1 MPVERIRAFRRR
13 LQRGMSERRVPSPL
27 GEGLFADSIPSVY
40 DHNFLSIDATTATA
54 AEVAAET
61 DTMMEPYF
69 HRRVVLERGDDA
81 LSGAMLHHGYVPSRH
96 LVMLHARDP
105 DRVVDTS
112 MVHEVPFERLEAVRT
127 EAILREPWGDE
138 EIARQLNGAKR
149 LISDAVATRY
159 FAALVDGEVAS
170 YCELR
175 SADGVAQIEDVETV
189 HAYRGRGLGR
199 AIVQHALLEAKAA
212 HEIVYLEALADDWPR
227 LLYGKLG
234 FDVVDQRDFL
244 TRLPHPLTRLRLR
257 TPRLEL
263 RLATIA
269 ELRRLFDVA
278 VAGIHDP
285 ALMPFAVAWTDNLVE
300 DEFIAYHVSR
310 LEDAKPDAWEL
321 ALIVFLGDQPIGCQ
335 SIENVDFQRSGA
347 LVTGSWLGQ
356 AYQGQGYGTEM
367 RNAVLTFLFEK
378 LDADEA
384 RSGAIDGNPA
394 SLAVSRK
401 LGYVQVG
408 VSTSSPRGEDV
419 PHTDLS
425 VTRERFRRTVPV
437 EVIGFDPSTL
447 PWFGVKP

>member
-1 MPVERIRAFRRR
+1 MPVERIRAFRHH
-13 LQRGMSERRVPSPL
+13 LQRGMSERRVSSPL
-27 GEGLFADSIPSVY
+27 GEGLFADSIPNVY
-40 DHNFLSIDATTATA
+40 DHNFLSIEASTATA
-54 AEVAAET
+54 AEIAAET
-61 DTMMEPYF
+61 DALMEPYF
-69 HRRVVLERGDDA
+69 HRRVVLERADDA
-81 LSGAMLHHGYVPSRH
+81 LSGAMLEHGYMPSRH
-96 LVMLHARDP
+96 LVMLHAREP
-105 DRVVDTS
+105 DRLVDTS

-127 EAILREPWGDE
+127 AAILREPWGDE

-149 LISDAVATRY
+149 LISDAVPTRY
-159 FAALVDGEVAS
+159 FAAIVDGEVAS

-175 SADGVAQIEDVETV
+175 SADGVAQIEDVETA
-189 HAYRGRGLGR
+189 HDYRGRGLGR
-199 AIVQHALLEAKAA
+199 AIVQHALLEANRDD
-212 HEIVYLEALADDWPR
+212 IVYLEALADDWPR

-234 FDVVDQRDFL
+234 FEVVDQRDFL

-278 VAGIHDP
+278 AAGIHDP
-285 ALMPFAVAWTDNLVE
+285 AIMPFSVAWTDNLNE
-300 DEFIAYHVSR
+300 DEFVAYHLSR
-310 LEDAKPDAWEL
+310 LEDAKPTEWEL

-335 SIENVDFQRSGA
+335 SIQNIDFQRSGA
-347 LVTGSWLGQ
+347 LVTGSWLGR

-384 RSGAIDGNPA
+384 RSGAVDGNPA

-408 VSTSSPRGEDV
+408 TSTSSPRGAPQ

-425 VTRERFRRTVPV
+425 LPRERFRRAVPV
-437 EVIGFDPSTL
+437 EVIGFDPATL